1 MLGSL
6 CQCFLRKLYI
16 ANIAFRES
24 KDIRHLIE
32 QLSAALLTAFGT
44 ENADFDA
51 IGSFLSRDRGLHC
64 SWLCVT
70 GSFVDGEE
78 LLLHDI
84 AAVEGV
90 TKILRL
96 RAENATVDA
105 ECNAITRDSS
115 IRIKAYRQCKLSS

>member
-1 MLGSL
+1 MSVVAALLKLRSL

-16 ANIAFRES
+16 ANIAF
-24 KDIRHLIE
+24 RHLIE

-51 IGSFLSRDRGLHC
+51 IGSFLSWDRGLHC

-70 GSFVDGEE
+70 GSLVDSEE

-84 AAVEGV
+84 AAVSTFYSFNDE
-90 TKILRL
+90 
-96 RAENATVDA
+96 
-105 ECNAITRDSS
+105 
-115 IRIKAYRQCKLSS
+115 